1 MAIKALTTSSNSTD
15 MSLFAIE
22 SFCLSLS
29 PVAYWTTAGC
39 NQYPKFLNV
48 LLSVIKYIWPL
59 ELDRDAKK
67 TYKKAKTNE
76 KCENL
81 SYNLFRSKRRTPLYA
96 LDLMKRIDDYNL
108 LKRLQYFSVIS
119 GIPLW
124 HTILDYCSTFCT
136 KSISTRSQV
145 TLKAITGL
153 ISNKLEWSV

>member
-1 MAIKALTTSSNSTD
+1 MQRKPT
-15 MSLFAIE
+15 
-22 SFCLSLS
+22 
-29 PVAYWTTAGC
+29 
-39 NQYPKFLNV
+39 
-48 LLSVIKYIWPL
+48 
-59 ELDRDAKK
+59 
-67 TYKKAKTNE
+67 KKAKTNE

-153 ISNKLEWSV
+153 ISNKVECSV

>member
-1 MAIKALTTSSNSTD
+1 MKALTTSSNWTD

-76 KCENL
+76 MCENL

-153 ISNKLEWSV
+153 ISNKLECSVW